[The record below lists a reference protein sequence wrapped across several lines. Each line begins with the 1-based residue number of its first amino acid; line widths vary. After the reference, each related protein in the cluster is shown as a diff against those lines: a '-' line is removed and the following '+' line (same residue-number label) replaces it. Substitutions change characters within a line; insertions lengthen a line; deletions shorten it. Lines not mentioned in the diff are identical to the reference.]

1 MCATADSQATVACNA
16 AVAHKVRSYRG
27 KVHPGPVHDSGVG
40 AMSLYAEL
48 KRRNV
53 FRVAAAYLVLGWL
66 FLQIASVVLQF
77 IGAPDWVG
85 KAIIA
90 LLVIGFIPSLAV
102 AWVFEV
108 GPAGVQRDDGTQ
120 HGASGHRGRRLDILT
135 LIGVVVV
142 ALIAFAEQLRVPE
155 KPDAVP
161 TAVPAAATPAVA
173 SASQGD
179 AARASSAPLPPFDPP
194 RASIAVLPFSNMSP
208 DPENE
213 YFADGISEE
222 LLNVLSA
229 VDGLKVAS
237 RTSAFA
243 FKGGKQSVGEIA
255 RSLDV
260 AHVLE
265 GSVRKQGA
273 RVRITAQLIDA
284 SSDQHLWSD
293 TYDRELTDIFAV
305 QEEIAKAIAGEL
317 GDALGIDAAAKGV
330 RVEKPTEDFAAYE
343 DFLRGRQLFHQRGE
357 GLLTARALLEKVVE
371 RDPAFAEAWAVL
383 AGVYIVSPS
392 YVSLSE
398 AEGYALGEPAAQR
411 ARQLD
416 DRLAL
421 PHAVLGLHAADA
433 GRLLQARE
441 LFDHAIER
449 ETNDS
454 TARIWRGMFGIS
466 IGDLAAAEA
475 DFRRGLEMDPLSP
488 INNGWLGQVRAL
500 RGDRTEGDAR
510 LARALELGWVAAP
523 WLQSAWTLADGDRE
537 LAARQFEQF
546 SIRFRD
552 LDPATANAIEHY
564 VAAIR
569 DPSRG
574 PELVAAV
581 KASPGA
587 FAGTAWSSWLTL
599 LGMDDDAMAIAAE
612 QGRLDYD
619 TLRMVWAPTARSVLA
634 NPKFLELAKPSG
646 LIDYWDAKGYP
657 EGCRVVE
664 TPERHLDCTER
675 WR

>member
-1 MCATADSQATVACNA
+1 
-16 AVAHKVRSYRG
+16 
-27 KVHPGPVHDSGVG
+27 
-40 AMSLYAEL
+40 MSLYAEL

-179 AARASSAPLPPFDPP
+179 VARASSAPLPPFDPP

-284 SSDQHLWSD
+284 ASDQHLWSD

-330 RVEKPTEDFAAYE
+330 RVEKPTEDFADYE

-383 AGVYIVSPS
+383 AGIYLVSPN
-392 YVSLSE
+392 YVRLDDT
-398 AEGYALGEPAAQR
+398 EGYRLAAQAATR
-411 ARQLD
+411 AQELD

-421 PHAVLGLHAADA
+421 PYAVLGMGAIES
-433 GRLLQARE
+433 GRLLEGAR
-441 LFDHAIER
+441 LFDQAIER
-449 ETNDS
+449 ETTDS
-454 TARIWRGMFGIS
+454 SARIWRGMLGIAV
-466 IGDLAAAEA
+466 GDFASSEA
-475 DFRRGLEMDPLSP
+475 DFRRALEMDPLST
-488 INNGWLGQVRAL
+488 INNGWLGQVLSL
-500 RGDRTEGDAR
+500 RGDRAGGDAQLER
-510 LARALELGWVAAP
+510 ARQLGWLAAP
-523 WLQSAWTLADGDRE
+523 WLQSGWTFADGDRE
-537 LAARQFEQF
+537 GAASQFEQYT
-546 SIRFRD
+546 SRFRD
-552 LDPATANAIEHY
+552 LDPATAKAVELL
-564 VAAIR
+564 VSTLR
-569 DPSRG
+569 DASRG
-574 PELVAAV
+574 PEFLAAAKVA
-581 KASPGA
+581 PGN
-587 FAGTAWSSWLTL
+587 FAGMGWSSWLVFV
-599 LGMDDDAMAIAAE
+599 GMNDEAMIVASD
-612 QGRLDYD
+612 QGRLDPD
-619 TLRMVWAPTARSVLA
+619 TLRVVWSPTARAVLSS
-634 NPKFLELAKPSG
+634 PKYLELAAPSG
-646 LIDYWDAKGYP
+646 LIEYWDARGYP
-657 EGCRVVE
+657 EGCRVVDA
-664 TPERHLDCTER
+664 PERHLDCTER